1 MLGFG
6 GGGFGFAGANVGTYG
21 GKGFGYGSY
30 GYGQSFSELEK
41 IAKETERELKMQL
54 ESLTDW
60 PELDRLSAVWRNTV
74 AALTPM
80 SAMGFFELRCSYS
93 DFAGRWVLPRVSDH
107 SCGSRPMCP
116 VNAEVTKDALAV
128 TWNELEA
135 FAEAPL

>member
-6 GGGFGFAGANVGTYG
+6 GGGFGFAGANVDTYG
-21 GKGFGYGSY
+21 GKGFGYDGY

-93 DFAGRWVLPRVSDH
+93 DFGVSNLLLQVLVQ
-107 SCGSRPMCP
+107 RPWEKPDM
-116 VNAEVTKDALAV
+116 L
-128 TWNELEA
+128 WNRQHCLCLFEHMGLCLRKHGCA
-135 FAEAPL
+135 H

>member
-21 GKGFGYGSY
+21 GKGFGYGVY

-60 PELDRLSAVWRNTV
+60 PELDRL
-74 AALTPM
+74 
-80 SAMGFFELRCSYS
+80 CI
-93 DFAGRWVLPRVSDH
+93 
-107 SCGSRPMCP
+107 
-116 VNAEVTKDALAV
+116 
-128 TWNELEA
+128 
-135 FAEAPL
+135 